1 MPRRI
6 GIELTLK
13 LIEGIP
19 VGAAWVV
26 LAAEREV
33 ADSGDVGGIEVAEHG
48 EGILAVEVGVVP
60 RVLVWVEEDGDVG
73 KGVVA
78 SYQVCEVDHGF
89 AAFVGRDKKEFRRSV
104 DSVGGHGVIR
114 ECVLEPRDVLVCGLR
129 EDVLNSVGI
138 AR

>member
-1 MPRRI
+1 M
-6 GIELTLK
+6 
-13 LIEGIP
+13 
-19 VGAAWVV
+19 

-33 ADSGDVGGIEVAEHG
+33 ADSSDVGGVEVAEHG
-48 EGILAVEVGVVP
+48 KGILAVQVGVVP

-73 KGVVA
+73 EAIVA
-78 SYQVCEVDHGF
+78 SDQVREVDHSLT
-89 AAFVGRDKKEFRRSV
+89 AFVGRDKKEFRRSV
-104 DSVGGHGVIR
+104 DSVRGHGVVG